1 MPLITKYGIPK
12 HADAINLIELINKLD
27 NAQSQEELNNIV
39 EKFMQIINCSRW
51 KPTVTIT
58 LNDKDL
64 LIYELVYDEV
74 DRKRRSQVKLITEG
88 LQISGFVKS
97 IKRYPDLCR
106 LIFHGLSREALN
118 VEIFFNCIEED
129 GENYD
134 YEK

>member
-1 MPLITKYGIPK
+1 MSLITKYGIPK

-27 NAQSQEELNNIV
+27 NAQSQEELNNII

-58 LNDKDL
+58 LNNKDL

-74 DRKRRSQVKLITEG
+74 DRKRRSQVKLITEE

-106 LIFHGLSREALN
+106 SIFHGLSREALN
-118 VEIFFNCIEED
+118 VEIFFNCIE
-129 GENYD
+129 
-134 YEK
+134 